1 MTYFFSSFF
10 FFFSVSSFCFT
21 VLHQL
26 LIKYFKTSKSFLLL
40 LLLHILSGVL
50 LCLRL
55 LLLLLLHRVPVAL
68 VHMFSSLSKNPK
80 RQFNRSFL
88 FLVLSPLLFISLF
101 QSIPPREHLV
111 WWGAPALKRLR
122 LPQYSTVLRTKSQ
135 DGCFNVLLKF
145 KFPKSTLSFR
155 SPEEVSST
163 AASPQSW
170 LHCLKINYIC
180 CQWTNLNFSWNYS
193 LSIN

>member
-1 MTYFFSSFF
+1 MTYFFSSF

-26 LIKYFKTSKSFLLL
+26 LIKYFKTSKSFLLI

-122 LPQYSTVLRTKSQ
+122 LPQYSTVLSLRTVVSM
-135 DGCFNVLLKF
+135 C
-145 KFPKSTLSFR
+145 SWSLSFP
-155 SPEEVSST
+155 SQLL
-163 AASPQSW
+163 AFGPQKKCLVLRH
-170 LHCLKINYIC
+170 LH
-180 CQWTNLNFSWNYS
+180 S
-193 LSIN
+193 LDCVV